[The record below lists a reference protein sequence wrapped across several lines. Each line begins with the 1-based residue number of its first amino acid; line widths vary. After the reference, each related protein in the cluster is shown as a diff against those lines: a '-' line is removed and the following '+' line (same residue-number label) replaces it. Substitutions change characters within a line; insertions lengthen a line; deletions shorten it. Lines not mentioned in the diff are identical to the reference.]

1 MAAPRKDRQ
10 PARTAAVP
18 TTPNTATDLPPDA
31 PATDTASAEP
41 ATLPPVDQG
50 VPDESGSIQLDAA
63 GAASPARA
71 LAPGKVPPPA
81 TQGDT
86 QSIAIEVTAI
96 RAGFRRAGRAFG
108 RTPTRIDLD
117 ELTEAELRM
126 LLDEPALTV
135 APLAVDAATANWSK
149 TVADSVI
156 RLRDLLLSMRGS
168 GSRER

>member
-1 MAAPRKDRQ
+1 MAAPRKDRR
-10 PARTAAVP
+10 PA
-18 TTPNTATDLPPDA
+18 TPV
-31 PATDTASAEP
+31 TDTASAEP

-50 VPDESGSIQLDAA
+50 VPDESGSVQLDAA
-63 GAASPARA
+63 GAASPALT
-71 LAPGKVPPPA
+71 LAPSEVPPLAAP
-81 TQGDT
+81 GDT

-96 RAGFRRAGRAFG
+96 RDGFRRAGRVFG
-108 RTPTRIDLD
+108 RMPTRIDLD

-156 RLRDLLLSMRGS
+156 RLRDLLLAMRGS